1 MPAMKCSTPSL
12 LNLPDWWTPEQ
23 IREFQQW
30 YDRLLTGN
38 LTVEVT
44 LPEGAVGAEINDR
57 FYATKG
63 LGIGE

>member
-1 MPAMKCSTPSL
+1 VIQPQELIEP
-12 LNLPDWWTPEQ
+12 WTPEQ

-57 FYATKG
+57 LYATKG